1 MLSDY
6 LEPLD
11 GGINSV
17 INKYN
22 VNWVEEKRTCLNV
35 TYYSQSMGKGRILF
49 EDSPNK
55 IKYPRPKSLEHTAM
69 KFVCNY

>member
-6 LEPLD
+6 LEPFSS
-11 GGINSV
+11 GANSS
-17 INKYN
+17 IHKYK
-22 VNWVEEKRTCLNV
+22 VDCVEEKQTWLNS